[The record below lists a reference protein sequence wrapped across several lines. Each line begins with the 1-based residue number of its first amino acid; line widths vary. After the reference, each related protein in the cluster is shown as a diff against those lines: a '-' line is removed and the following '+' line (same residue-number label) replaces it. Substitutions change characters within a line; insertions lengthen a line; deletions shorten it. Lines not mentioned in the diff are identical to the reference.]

1 MGQRVPEHQII
12 VRFTANPLFFNNR
25 VDRLFL
31 SEDLSERL
39 VSEHSVEITNT
50 DCFAA
55 IVPTGSLTI

>member
-1 MGQRVPEHQII
+1 MGQRVPEHQSI
-12 VRFTANPLFFNNR
+12 VRFTANPLFLNNR
-25 VDRLFL
+25 VDRLFW

-39 VSEHSVEITNT
+39 VSKHSVEITNT